1 MNVANGLSMQFKM
14 SRGYRGRKV
23 IPRNIITILE
33 FSQNAIQGLWKD
45 SDAMEQLPHFN
56 YDKMKELRRKKGKIK
71 IEDFC
76 KMTPEQ
82 RQEMQLFDDPK

>member
-1 MNVANGLSMQFKM
+1 MLRRVPFYVEIMMNVANGLSMQFKM

-56 YDKMKELRRKKGKIK
+56 YDRMKELRRKKGKIK

-76 KMTPEQ
+76 KMTP
-82 RQEMQLFDDPK
+82 